1 MIDNDIHIGGRDE
14 QQDACK
20 NLENKSSK
28 FLILGDGM
36 GGHSGGQVASET
48 LIAEAEYAYKKY
60 KDTIPNPEEFFQSI
74 IDGTISALVEYQKE
88 NPESDPHTTCVLAL
102 IQNNKLYVG
111 HIGDSRMYLFTNKKF
126 EKRSRDHSVVQ
137 MLFNEGEIT
146 EEEMATH
153 PDQNK
158 LLKSISTRK
167 KVKVTFKEYELPAEK
182 SNAVLICSD
191 GFWEQVSTDEMQN
204 QLFKRPLEKA
214 LKTMVNEAKVRGGE
228 EGDNI
233 SVVAYVQKGSVLSLF
248 HNISKL
254 QNILIRVIISL
265 LILGGT
271 IYYFKS
277 TAALVPTPTKENN
290 ATQTEEVKKPIA
302 PIASIEADSNTS
314 LNLNNK
320 DTNTENMDLN
330 SNKIINTLPNKDEN
344 GTEIKSLQEEK
355 NDIDLDKNGSI
366 LETLGIPD
374 IPKIPDLPN
383 IVKKYIFLIFII
395 S

>member
-1 MIDNDIHIGGRDE
+1 MKENKMIDNNIHIGGRDE

-60 KDTIPNPEEFFQSI
+60 KGTIPNPEEFFQSI
-74 IDGTISALVEYQKE
+74 IDGTILALVEYQKE
-88 NPESDPHTTCVLAL
+88 NPKSDPHTTCVLAL

-111 HIGDSRMYLFTNKKF
+111 HIGDSRMYLFINKKF

-167 KVKVTFKEYELPAEK
+167 KVKITFKEYELPPEK

-204 QLFKRPLEKA
+204 QLFKKPLEKA
-214 LKTMVNEAKVRGGE
+214 LKTMVNEAQVRGGE

-233 SVVAYVQKGSVLSLF
+233 SVVAYVQKGSLLSLF

-254 QNILIRVIISL
+254 QNILITVIMIL

-277 TAALVPTPTKENN
+277 TAEVVQKLDKESNT
-290 ATQTEEVKKPIA
+290 TQTKEVKKTIA
-302 PIASIEADSNTS
+302 PIDSVKADSNTS
-314 LNLNNK
+314 LNPNNK
-320 DTNTENMDLN
+320 DNNTEKMDLN
-330 SNKIINTLPNKDEN
+330 NDKIINTLPNKDEN
-344 GTEIKSLQEEK
+344 SSDRNSLQEDK
-355 NDIDLDKNGSI
+355 NDTNLDKSGS
-366 LETLGIPD
+366 IPD

-383 IVKKYIFLIFII
+383 IVKN